1 MTVSIAMAF
10 PEAPLVR
17 AAEPSGVP
25 PTLKETEPVG
35 GLLPDT
41 AVTEAVKAVVPADV
55 MAAGL
60 AVRVAFVPTTG
71 ARLVHPVTRL

>member
-1 MTVSIAMAF
+1 MAL

-25 PTLKETEPVG
+25 PRLNATEPVG

-41 AVTEAVKAVVPADV
+41 AVMEAVKAVDPADA
-55 MAAGL
+55 MAVGL
-60 AVRVAFVPTTG
+60 AVRVAFVPTAG